1 MSLQEVGSLEFAD
14 GCWQGSV
21 LAGVG
26 CSLIRGLFL
35 IYDLL
40 PYIVSWYKQT
50 GSDSSWLQNCPGA
63 GTQPGL
69 ARGPKQLSS
78 VYWERLG
85 GRAVAGRS
93 EQVAAQEQLERGKRE
108 LLRGQRR
115 AESLKLSILC
125 CALPAPL

>member
-85 GRAVAGRS
+85 GRADRNRWLLKSNWKDAS
-93 EQVAAQEQLERGKRE
+93 ESCSGDKGGLN
-108 LLRGQRR
+108 L
-115 AESLKLSILC
+115 
-125 CALPAPL
+125 